1 LPDTWASGNPGWW
14 FGARL
19 QLQTRAVLKGQIMNA
34 QFIRSFRPS
43 VRSFARPFAVVG
55 GVALAG
61 ASHAATDLALVTA
74 AQTDALAVA
83 AALTA
88 MAVAVWA
95 AMYIKRKFF
104 G

>member
-1 LPDTWASGNPGWW
+1 
-14 FGARL
+14 
-19 QLQTRAVLKGQIMNA
+19 MN
-34 QFIRSFRPS
+34 RNT
-43 VRSFARPFAVVG
+43 VRSLAVVG
-55 GVALAG
+55 GVTLAG
-61 ASHAATDLALVTA
+61 ASHAATDLGLVTA

-88 MAVAVWA
+88 MAVAIWA

>member
-1 LPDTWASGNPGWW
+1 MN
-14 FGARL
+14 RNI
-19 QLQTRAVLKGQIMNA
+19 TRTL
-34 QFIRSFRPS
+34 
-43 VRSFARPFAVVG
+43 AVVG
-55 GVALAG
+55 GVSLVG
-61 ASHAATDLALVTA
+61 ASQAATDLAQVTA

-88 MAVAVWA
+88 MAVAIWA

>member
-1 LPDTWASGNPGWW
+1 MN
-14 FGARL
+14 RYI
-19 QLQTRAVLKGQIMNA
+19 TRTL
-34 QFIRSFRPS
+34 
-43 VRSFARPFAVVG
+43 AVVG
-55 GVALAG
+55 GVFLAG
-61 ASHAATDLALVTA
+61 ASQAATDLALVTA

-88 MAVAVWA
+88 MAIAIWS

>member
-1 LPDTWASGNPGWW
+1 MN
-14 FGARL
+14 RNI
-19 QLQTRAVLKGQIMNA
+19 TRSL
-34 QFIRSFRPS
+34 
-43 VRSFARPFAVVG
+43 AVVG
-55 GVALAG
+55 GVSLAG
-61 ASHAATDLALVTA
+61 ASQAATDLALVTA